1 MTYVIFRHL
10 LVGLTTLTIAGASL
24 WVASRRSRVAS
35 RLGMRGWKRQRALL
49 DPVWA
54 AVEPLVRWMG
64 VRVSGILSDKSH
76 AKFDLAL
83 THAGDFKGLTAEEY
97 FGLSVLLS
105 VVLATA
111 AAFAAYVDRRC
122 IFLVPTLAAVGGM
135 IPHLMI
141 DNVRAQRFCDINRSL
156 PYAIDLMALAMSAGL
171 DFPGAV
177 QQVVSKAKANEALR
191 DELGYMLQQFQ
202 LGRTRAQALHE
213 LARRVPI
220 QSVREFV
227 NALLQAEERGSP
239 VANALEIQAGAA
251 RVHRANLAE
260 NAASDMRGKM
270 VLPTMMIVGVSMM
283 LVAVPS
289 AMMIERMAGGLR

>member
-1 MTYVIFRHL
+1 MTYVLFRDL
-10 LVGLTTLTIAGASL
+10 LVALTTLTIAAAAL
-24 WVASRRSRVAS
+24 WVATRRSRSAS

-49 DPVWA
+49 DPLWA

-83 THAGDFKGLTAEEY
+83 THAGDFLGLTAEEY
-97 FGLSVLLS
+97 FGLSVLISL
-105 VVLATA
+105 VLGTA
-111 AAFAAYVDRRC
+111 SAFAAYFDRRF
-122 IFLVPTLAAVGGM
+122 IFLVPTLGAVGAL

-141 DNVRAQRFCDINRSL
+141 DSVRAQRFSSINRSL

-202 LGRTRAQALHE
+202 LGRTRAQALNE

-227 NALLQAEERGSP
+227 SALVQAEERGSP
-239 VANALEIQAGAA
+239 VANALEIQAGTA

-289 AMMIERMAGGLR
+289 SMMIERMAGGLR